1 EESWNHSLRAAHEMA
16 RAGVNIIV
24 LGGSPVVYSGGIQ
37 RADDTRKAL
46 SDELGVPVT
55 DSAAAYREAARVLG
69 TRVAGNV
76 GYSSPPGAKDHL
88 GSPVRDA
95 DGIVTAGSKY
105 GSVPFID
112 VGRVPTEVP
121 LQMAREL
128 KQEHPEIDTIRLGSP
143 HWA

>member
-1 EESWNHSLRAAHEMA
+1 
-16 RAGVNIIV
+16 
-24 LGGSPVVYSGGIQ
+24 
-37 RADDTRKAL
+37 
-46 SDELGVPVT
+46 
-55 DSAAAYREAARVLG
+55 
-69 TRVAGNV
+69 GNV

-143 HWA
+143 HWACAASIETIERELGVGVIQGSQAILWWA